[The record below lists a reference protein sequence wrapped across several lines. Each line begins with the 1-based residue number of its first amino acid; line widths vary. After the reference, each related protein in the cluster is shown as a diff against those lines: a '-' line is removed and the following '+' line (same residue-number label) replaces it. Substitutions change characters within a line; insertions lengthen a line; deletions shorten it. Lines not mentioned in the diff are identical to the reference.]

1 MNAAAYKVSDEGEAP
16 ITLKL
21 AVFAK
26 LHIRSAMAHCRHNGL
41 TFVALCALTKGV
53 DWQLR

>member
-1 MNAAAYKVSDEGEAP
+1 MNAAAYKVSDEGEAA

-21 AVFAK
+21 AVFAN